1 MSAKGY
7 LIIERLFDFTKALSQ
22 VLIPGFSYFGRFY
35 LMPKNLGNVYIVLN
49 HAIIKRSDIVLKL
62 LSPPAFIFNF

>member
-1 MSAKGY
+1 MSAKRY
-7 LIIERLFDFTKALSQ
+7 PIIELFDFTKALSQ

-49 HAIIKRSDIVLKL
+49 HALIKRSDIVLKL

>member
-7 LIIERLFDFTKALSQ
+7 PIIELFDFTKALSQ

-35 LMPKNLGNVYIVLN
+35 LMPKNLGNVYIGLN
-49 HAIIKRSDIVLKL
+49 QNVIKLTGFALML
-62 LSPPAFIFNF
+62 LSPPTFIINF

>member
-7 LIIERLFDFTKALSQ
+7 PIIELFDFTKALSQ

-35 LMPKNLGNVYIVLN
+35 LMPKNLGNVYIGLNQNVIKLSGFVL
-49 HAIIKRSDIVLKL
+49 AQ
-62 LSPPAFIFNF
+62 LSPPIFIINF